1 MNPASVAGH
10 VLELLMLADRA
21 EAPVDRVVS
30 GFLRERKYL
39 GSRDRR
45 SISDVLFGIIRHRRH
60 IETLLEEFLRQ
71 NPSYSAIDAPARR
84 YVSLLT
90 IYSSIHPG
98 LFSAVPPPAFE
109 LRSVWTPYFPDLDPL
124 PLVDWAAG
132 AKDLAFLREEPAVT
146 LGVRHSFQDWMVGE
160 WLSRWPA
167 GAGDLLSSLNRPG
180 AVTLRVNRMKTDTQA
195 CRERLAGEG
204 IEASGMPYP
213 DTALIVTKRFN
224 QNASA
229 CFKDGWYEVQ
239 DAGSQVVSLA
249 CAPGEGA
256 LVIDGCAGAGGKTLH
271 LADLMRNRG
280 RIVAVDS
287 DQGRLR
293 ELSVRA
299 KRGGVSIVSTALAKD
314 FPVPEYAGRADVV
327 LVDAPCSGSGTI
339 RRNPSLKW
347 SIREE
352 DVERHARRQL
362 ELLGRY
368 APMVRP
374 GGRLVYSTC
383 SLFRGENEGVVE
395 AFLAGD
401 GAFTGVD
408 AAAGI
413 PWEVERGPHGSVL
426 LLPHRNPTD
435 GFFVA
440 VLERRKQGP

>member
-1 MNPASVAGH
+1 

-60 IETLLEEFLRQ
+60 VETLLEEFLRQ
-71 NPSYSAIDAPARR
+71 NPSYAPIDAPARR

-90 IYSSIHPG
+90 VYSSIHPG
-98 LFSAVPPPAFE
+98 LFSEVPPPPSE
-109 LRSVWTPYFPDLDPL
+109 LRTVWVPYFPDLDPL
-124 PLVDWAAG
+124 PLVEWAAG
-132 AKDLAFLREEPAVT
+132 AKDLDFLREVPAVM
-146 LGVRHSFQDWMVGE
+146 LGVRHSFQDWMAEE

-167 GAGDLLSSLNRPG
+167 GAEALLASLNRPG
-180 AVTLRVNRMKTDTQA
+180 AVTLRVNRLKTDRPA
-195 CRERLAGEG
+195 CRERLAAEG
-204 IEASGMPYP
+204 IEAAELPYP
-213 DTALIVTKRFN
+213 DTALVVRKRFN

-229 CFKDGWYEVQ
+229 CFKEGWYEIQ
-239 DAGSQVVSLA
+239 DAGSQAISLA
-249 CAPGEGA
+249 CAPPPGG
-256 LVIDGCAGAGGKTLH
+256 LVVDGCAGAGGKTLH
-271 LADLMRNRG
+271 LADLMGNRG
-280 RIVAVDS
+280 TIVAVDS
-287 DQGRLR
+287 DPGRLR

-299 KRGGVSIVSTALAKD
+299 KRGGASIVSTAQAKD
-314 FPVPEYAGRADVV
+314 FPVSEYAGRADVV

-352 DVERHARRQL
+352 DVARYARRQL
-362 ELLGRY
+362 DLLGRY
-368 APMVRP
+368 SQMVRP

-413 PWEVERGPHGSVL
+413 PWDVERGPHGSVL
-426 LLPHRNPTD
+426 LLPHRGPTD
-435 GFFVA
+435 GFFIA
-440 VLERRKQGP
+440 VLERRK